1 MKVMGG
7 RRRLH
12 RLVLYLHFRLRR
24 RSGGELTNLS
34 PKHGKKRNTEE
45 TNLTHKGVE
54 IAFSKACAPA
64 RRALTSVWRQF
75 ILRRDSR
82 CASDGKHKQIPQS
95 KSLLKKKNC

>member
-1 MKVMGG
+1 MKVMEVEGASS
-7 RRRLH
+7 
-12 RLVLYLHFRLRR
+12 
-24 RSGGELTNLS
+24 SGFISAFSSAQEVGWRTYKLES
-34 PKHGKKRNTEE
+34 KAREEANTEE

-82 CASDGKHKQIPQS
+82 CASDGKHKQDSSVEELIE
-95 KSLLKKKNC
+95 KKYC